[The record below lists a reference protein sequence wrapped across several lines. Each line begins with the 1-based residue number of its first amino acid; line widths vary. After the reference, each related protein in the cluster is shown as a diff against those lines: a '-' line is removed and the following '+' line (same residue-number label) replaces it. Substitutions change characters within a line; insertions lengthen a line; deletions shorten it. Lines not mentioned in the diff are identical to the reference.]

1 MHLFQNTG
9 RRGEDNNSLSMVTSI
24 STCMCYVQSA
34 SNQWLIKVPS
44 NIPALQGSCVVI
56 PCVYTYPKT
65 KKILNRWVGF
75 WKRGEMI
82 VSTNLPKIKL
92 TQEFRKR
99 TKLMGNLRSGNCTMR
114 ISSVRTTD
122 VGPFYL
128 RIEIPQHKMH
138 TERNFV
144 FTHNVSL
151 IKCHSTE
158 TPEPPTMSLDVLDK
172 VKATCTVSHTCPTSP
187 PRFYWS
193 RSGKQ
198 KMRSKRLNDFLWTT
212 ESTLMFVPLPSDF
225 NQPLNCTVVYSGKKS
240 AQSSMILFRLA
251 LPCMLTS
258 FQRTFRLKEPS

>member
-1 MHLFQNTG
+1 MELKLW
-9 RRGEDNNSLSMVTSI
+9 LSFLMVCGI
-24 STCMCYVQSA
+24 PEVQSA

-128 RIEIPQHKMH
+128 RIEIPQHKS
-138 TERNFV
+138 
-144 FTHNVSL
+144 FTFSTNTVTIDVS
-151 IKCHSTE
+151 K

-198 KMRSKRLNDFLWTT
+198 KMRSKRLNDFMWTT

-240 AQSSMILFRLA
+240 AQSSMILFR
-251 LPCMLTS
+251 
-258 FQRTFRLKEPS
+258 